1 MKRQLGRWTTLAVI
15 LILLVNLMSPA
26 FAAESQIDVNAYR
39 LGNELDY
46 LINYILNNTVN
57 DELTSEDLIT
67 AAKNGIF
74 ELVDEHSHYYDE
86 EGFNGLN
93 ASTSGNFGGIG
104 AMVEFVDGFY
114 HVKGF
119 VDDSPAKEAGL
130 RVGDKFIVVNGVP
143 LEGLPASKAIS
154 HIRGEVDSNAR
165 VGIMRGQSTRVQ
177 YYEITRKLI
186 HNNPISLILGKND
199 DKLDD
204 NMAYLRISQFNANT
218 LLNMQSTFAQLE
230 EEGVDKVIFDLR
242 DNPGGYLDQ
251 VLEVLKMIVV
261 NDDLLHVQY
270 KDNAKN
276 FRSDLKTA
284 PFEIAVLVN
293 GNSASASEIFAGA
306 IQDTH
311 SGIIIGDQTYG
322 KGSVQGIFPLT
333 NKEGFKMTIA
343 EYFTPDWHKVNG
355 VGITPDIII
364 PQTLP
369 METLLADFPM
379 ANEQSTLKYLQKSKT
394 IQTVKAQLAYLGY
407 EVDPSDD
414 LFNQELAY
422 VLPQFQRDFRINL
435 SYRLDPE
442 TQATLNALTTG
453 NNAYYR
459 YLAKNLYEDD
469 AFARA
474 IEELRK

>member
-1 MKRQLGRWTTLAVI
+1 MKRQFGKWTTLAVI

-46 LINYILNNTVN
+46 LIKYILNNTVN
-57 DELTSEDLIT
+57 DELTKEELIT

-74 ELVDEHSHYYDE
+74 EMVDRHSHYYDAD
-86 EGFNGLN
+86 GFKGLN

-104 AMVEFVDGFY
+104 AMVEFTDGFY

-119 VDDSPAKEAGL
+119 VEDSPAKEAGL
-130 RVGDKFIVVNGVP
+130 RVGDKFIVVNGIP

-165 VGIMRGQSTRVQ
+165 VGILRGQSNQVQ
-177 YYEITRKLI
+177 YYEIVRKLI
-186 HNNPISLILGKND
+186 HSNPISLVLGKDN

-204 NMAYLRISQFNANT
+204 DMAYLRISQFNANT
-218 LLNMQSTFAQLE
+218 LLNMETTFAQFK
-230 EEGVDKVIFDLR
+230 EEGIEKVIFDLR

-251 VLEVLKMIVV
+251 VLEVLKMLVT

-270 KDNAKN
+270 KDTAKN

-306 IQDTH
+306 IQDTN
-311 SGIIIGDQTYG
+311 SGIIIGDKTYG

-343 EYFTPDWHKVNG
+343 EYFTPNWHKVDG
-355 VGITPDIII
+355 VGITPDIVI

-379 ANEQSTLKYLQKSKT
+379 ANEQSTIKYLQKSKAVH
-394 IQTVKAQLAYLGY
+394 TVKAQLAYLGY
-407 EVDPSDD
+407 EVDLDDD
-414 LFNQELAY
+414 LYNKELAY
-422 VLPQFQRDFRINL
+422 VIPQFQRDFRINVT
-435 SYRLDPE
+435 YNLDPE

-453 NNAYYR
+453 NKAYYQ

-469 AFARA
+469 AFDRA
-474 IEELRK
+474 IGELRK